1 MTHEEAVLV
10 SAYTGVLLT
19 KSFKN
24 VQDFC
29 EKLLGRPVFTHE
41 LANEGVLKEI
51 QEKCLPEIV
60 KMIDPRGR
68 WVGQRKA
75 GVLRRQHHQRQGSG
89 DHPKGARQRRGA
101 GAL

>member
-29 EKLLGRPVFTHE
+29 EKLLGRPVFTH
-41 LANEGVLKEI
+41 KS
-51 QEKCLPEIV
+51 LP
-60 KMIDPRGR
+60 MRG
-68 WVGQRKA
+68 
-75 GVLRRQHHQRQGSG
+75 S
-89 DHPKGARQRRGA
+89 
-101 GAL
+101 